1 MTGPWLLGF
10 IGVEFVCF
18 RLRTRIVDH
27 VDAHEITMP
36 PAPES
41 ADGERSPWPTNL
53 VDQAT
58 NSLKTLIQTYNNQT
72 TPWLAL
78 LYQIFWALEL
88 LHLTF
93 GDTHAVAVLVAAVL
107 PVYERSTTCVLMV
120 LNYFMGT
127 ARRVPMQQKF
137 HAAAAVCTT
146 IGVYAAVVCGEL
158 DQPMASEFQYM
169 TIRSQLGLPF
179 VSFVIG
185 YLQVTHAWSFRNML
199 NAVLWGST

>member
-1 MTGPWLLGF
+1 MLILIAIGIQFLNRDTVARIWGFFALASPLTTVSTFVRMSSSDLDLFMAQTQARMIVNLITFLILGGVHATMPRSLVWKVAVGTWYHLGLHLGRAAVVHSFIEDPSLYFWWFLFMTGPWLLGF

-78 LYQIFWALEL
+78 L
-88 LHLTF
+88 
-93 GDTHAVAVLVAAVL
+93 
-107 PVYERSTTCVLMV
+107 
-120 LNYFMGT
+120 
-127 ARRVPMQQKF
+127 
-137 HAAAAVCTT
+137 
-146 IGVYAAVVCGEL
+146 
-158 DQPMASEFQYM
+158 
-169 TIRSQLGLPF
+169 
-179 VSFVIG
+179 
-185 YLQVTHAWSFRNML
+185 
-199 NAVLWGST
+199 